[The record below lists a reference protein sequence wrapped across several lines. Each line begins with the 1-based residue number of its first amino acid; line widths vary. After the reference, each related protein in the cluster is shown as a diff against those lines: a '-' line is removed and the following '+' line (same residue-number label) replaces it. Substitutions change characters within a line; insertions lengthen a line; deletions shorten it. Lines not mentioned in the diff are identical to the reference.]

1 MDAGISMNIGVV
13 GAGSWGT
20 SLANVLAKK
29 GNPVHLW
36 AYENELVE
44 YMRQHRENNQY
55 LPGIDLHQNL
65 SFTSNI
71 REAVTHEV
79 VVLVPPSQ
87 LMRSVLKQAAE
98 YFNPEATII
107 SASKG
112 IENTTLELMS
122 EVIDEALEGRHDRDK
137 TAFLSG
143 PTFAREIAL
152 EIPSAA
158 VMAAERE
165 DVATMG
171 RDLFS
176 TDYFRIYSND
186 DIVGTEI
193 GGALKNIIALA
204 AGVCDGLQY
213 GNNTRAA
220 LITRGLAEMKR
231 VGIALGARAE
241 TFAGLAGMGDLVLTC
256 TGELS
261 RNRTVGISLGEG
273 RKLDDILAGMN
284 MVAEGVETTRSAYQL
299 GKKLD
304 IDVPII
310 NQMYAVLYEDKD
322 PRSAVI
328 ELMRRS
334 LKSEY
339 I

>member
-1 MDAGISMNIGVV
+1 MGMNIGVV

-29 GNPVHLW
+29 GYIVQLW
-36 AYENELVE
+36 AYEAELVE
-44 YMRQHRENNQY
+44 YMQKHRENNQY
-55 LPGIDLHQNL
+55 LPGISLQQNL
-65 SFTSNI
+65 SFTSVLK
-71 REAVTHEV
+71 EVVVHEV

-87 LMRSVLKQAAE
+87 LMRSVLKQAAPF
-98 YFNPEATII
+98 FNPDATII

-112 IENTTLELMS
+112 IENTSLELMS
-122 EVIDEALEGRHDRDK
+122 EVISEALEGHHTQGK
-137 TAFLSG
+137 TAFISG
-143 PTFAREIAL
+143 PTFAREIAQ

-158 VMAAERE
+158 VVAAERE
-165 DVATMG
+165 DVATMA

-186 DIVGTEI
+186 DVVGTEI

-231 VGIALGARAE
+231 VGLALGARAE
-241 TFAGLAGMGDLVLTC
+241 TFAGLAGRGDLVLTC

-261 RNRTVGISLGEG
+261 RNRTVGVALGEG
-273 RKLDDILAGMN
+273 KKLVDILAHMH
-284 MVAEGVETTRSAYQL
+284 MVAEGVETTRSAYYL
-299 GKKLD
+299 AKKLE

-310 NQMYAVLYEDKD
+310 NQMYAVLYEEKN
-322 PRSAVI
+322 PRDAVI

>member
-1 MDAGISMNIGVV
+1 MKIGVV

-29 GNPVHLW
+29 GYTVTLW
-36 AYENELVE
+36 AHEAELVG
-44 YMRQHRENNQY
+44 YMRTYGENNQY
-55 LPGIDLHQNL
+55 LPGIKLHRNLCPSADLKD
-65 SFTSNI
+65 
-71 REAVTHEV
+71 AVSRDV

-87 LMRSVLKQAAE
+87 RMRAVLEKAAPD
-98 YFNPEATII
+98 FNPEAVVV

-122 EVIDEALEGRHDRDK
+122 EVIAKTLQGRHDKKK

-152 EIPSAA
+152 EVPSAA
-158 VMAAERE
+158 VVASECE
-165 DVATMG
+165 DIATMA

-186 DIVGTEI
+186 DVIGTEV

-204 AGVCDGLQY
+204 AGVCDGLKY

-231 VGIALGARAE
+231 IGIALGAKPE

-261 RNRTVGISLGEG
+261 RNRTVGIALGEG
-273 RKLDDILAGMN
+273 QKLDAILAHMK
-284 MVAEGVETTRSAYQL
+284 MVAEGVETARSAYHL
-299 GKKLD
+299 AHKLD
-304 IDVPII
+304 VDVPII
-310 NQMYAVLYEDKD
+310 NEMYALLYENKD
-322 PRSAVI
+322 PRRAVV
-328 ELMRRS
+328 ELMRRT
-334 LKSEY
+334 LKAEY

>member
-1 MDAGISMNIGVV
+1 MNIGVV

-29 GNPVHLW
+29 GHSVELW
-36 AYENELVE
+36 AYEADLVT
-44 YMRQHRENNQY
+44 YMQAHRENNQY
-55 LPGIDLHQNL
+55 LPGIKLHHNL
-65 SFTSNI
+65 SFTSAI
-71 REAVTHEV
+71 KDVVSREV

-87 LMRSVLKQAAE
+87 RMRSVLKQAAE
-98 YFNPEATII
+98 YFNHSSTIV

-112 IENTTLELMS
+112 IENSTLELMS
-122 EVIDEALEGRHDRDK
+122 DVIGEALEIDHSCAK
-137 TAFLSG
+137 VAFISG
-143 PTFAREIAL
+143 PTFAREIAD

-158 VMAAERE
+158 VVASENSQ
-165 DVATMG
+165 VATMV

-176 TDYFRIYSND
+176 TDYFRIYSNND
-186 DIVGTEI
+186 VIGTEV

-204 AGVCDGLQY
+204 AGVCDGLEY

-231 VGIALGARAE
+231 VGIALGAKAE

-261 RNRTVGISLGEG
+261 RNRSVGIALGQG
-273 RKLDDILAGMN
+273 KKLKDILACMN

-299 GKKLD
+299 AAKLD

-310 NQMYAVLYEDKD
+310 NQMYAVLYEDKE
-322 PRSAVI
+322 PRAAVM

>member
-1 MDAGISMNIGVV
+1 MKIGVV

-29 GNPVHLW
+29 GYAVTLW
-36 AYENELVE
+36 AHEAELVG
-44 YMRQHRENNQY
+44 YMRMHGENNQY
-55 LPGIDLHQNL
+55 LPGIKLHRNICASADL
-65 SFTSNI
+65 
-71 REAVTHEV
+71 EDVVTRDV

-87 LMRSVLKQAAE
+87 RMRTVLEKAAP
-98 YFNPEATII
+98 YFNPEAMVI

-112 IENTTLELMS
+112 IENTTLKLMS
-122 EVIDEALEGRHDRDK
+122 EVITQVLQGRHCK
-137 TAFLSG
+137 EKIAFLSG

-158 VMAAERE
+158 VVAAERE
-165 DVATMG
+165 DVATMA

-186 DIVGTEI
+186 DVIGTEV

-204 AGVCDGLQY
+204 AGVCDGLKY

-231 VGIALGARAE
+231 IGIALGAKSE

-261 RNRTVGISLGEG
+261 RNRTVGIALGEG
-273 RKLDDILAGMN
+273 QKLDAILAHMN
-284 MVAEGVETTRSAYQL
+284 MVAEGVETAKSAYHLAQ
-299 GKKLD
+299 KLD
-304 IDVPII
+304 VDVPII
-310 NQMYAVLYEDKD
+310 NEMYALLYENKD
-322 PRSAVI
+322 PRRAVV
-328 ELMRRS
+328 ELMRRT
-334 LKSEY
+334 LKAEY

>member
-1 MDAGISMNIGVV
+1 MGMNIGVV

-29 GNPVHLW
+29 GYSVQLW
-36 AYENELVE
+36 AHEAELVE
-44 YMRQHRENNQY
+44 YMRMHRENNQY
-55 LPGIDLHQNL
+55 LPGISLDHNL
-65 SFTSNI
+65 SFTS
-71 REAVTHEV
+71 ALQDSVAHDV

-87 LMRSVLKQAAE
+87 LMRSVLKQAAPF
-98 YFNPEATII
+98 FNPDATII

-122 EVIDEALEGRHDRDK
+122 EVINEVLEGHH
-137 TAFLSG
+137 TPGNAAFISG
-143 PTFAREIAL
+143 PTFAREIAQ

-158 VMAAERE
+158 VVAAENE
-165 DVATMG
+165 EVATMV

-186 DIVGTEI
+186 DVVGTEI
-193 GGALKNIIALA
+193 GGALKNVVALA
-204 AGVCDGLQY
+204 AGVCDGLEY

-231 VGIALGARAE
+231 VGLALGARAE

-261 RNRTVGISLGEG
+261 RNRTVGIALGEG
-273 RKLDDILAGMN
+273 KKLNDILAHMH

-299 GKKLD
+299 AKKLE

-310 NQMYAVLYEDKD
+310 TQMYAVLYEDKD
-322 PRSAVI
+322 PRAAVV

>member
-1 MDAGISMNIGVV
+1 MKIGVV

-29 GNPVHLW
+29 GYAVTLW
-36 AYENELVE
+36 AHEAELVG
-44 YMRQHRENNQY
+44 YMRTHGENNQY
-55 LPGIDLHQNL
+55 LPGIKLHQNL
-65 SFTSNI
+65 CFSSDLQD
-71 REAVTHEV
+71 AVARDV

-87 LMRSVLKQAAE
+87 RMRVVLEKAAPH
-98 YFNPEATII
+98 FNPEAMVI

-112 IENTTLELMS
+112 IEDTTLELMS
-122 EVIDEALEGRHDRDK
+122 NVIAKALHGRHNKEK

-158 VMAAERE
+158 VVAANNE
-165 DVATMG
+165 DIATMA

-186 DIVGTEI
+186 DVIGTEV
-193 GGALKNIIALA
+193 GGALKNIMALA
-204 AGVCDGLQY
+204 AGVCDGLKY
-213 GNNTRAA
+213 GHNTRAA

-231 VGIALGARAE
+231 VGIALGARPE

-256 TGELS
+256 TGDLS
-261 RNRTVGISLGEG
+261 RNRTVGIALGEG
-273 RKLDDILAGMN
+273 QKLDAILAHMN
-284 MVAEGVETTRSAYQL
+284 MVAEGVETAKSAYHLAQ
-299 GKKLD
+299 KLD
-304 IDVPII
+304 VDVPII
-310 NQMYAVLYEDKD
+310 NEMYALLYENKD
-322 PRSAVI
+322 PRRAVV
-328 ELMRRS
+328 ELMRRT
-334 LKSEY
+334 LKAEY

>member
-1 MDAGISMNIGVV
+1 VYDMDIGVV

-20 SLANVLAKK
+20 SLADVLAKK
-29 GNPVHLW
+29 GYRVELW
-36 AYENELVE
+36 AYETELVE
-44 YMRQHRENNQY
+44 YMKLHHENKKY
-55 LPGIDLHQNL
+55 LPGIDLSQNL
-65 SFTSNI
+65 AFTSSLKNG
-71 REAVTHEV
+71 VSHEV
-79 VVLVPPSQ
+79 VLLVPPSQ
-87 LMRSVLKQAAE
+87 RMRSVLEEAAP
-98 YFNPEATII
+98 YFNRSATIV

-112 IENTTLELMS
+112 IENSTLELMS
-122 EVIDEALEGRHDRDK
+122 GVISEVLGIDHSSAK
-137 TAFLSG
+137 TAFISG
-143 PTFAREIAL
+143 PTFAREIAE

-158 VMAAERE
+158 VVASENE
-165 DVATMG
+165 DVASIVQDM
-171 RDLFS
+171 FS
-176 TDYFRIYSND
+176 TDYFRIYSNQD
-186 DIVGTEI
+186 VIGTEV

-204 AGVCDGLQY
+204 AGVCDGLKY

-231 VGIALGARAE
+231 VGITLGARAE

-261 RNRTVGISLGEG
+261 RNRSVGIALGEG
-273 RKLDDILAGMN
+273 KNLVDILSGMH
-284 MVAEGVETTRSAYQL
+284 MVAEGVETTRSAYHL
-299 GKKLD
+299 AAKLK

-322 PRSAVI
+322 PRTAVV

>member
-1 MDAGISMNIGVV
+1 MGMNIGVV

-29 GNPVHLW
+29 GYCVQLW
-36 AYENELVE
+36 AYEADLVD
-44 YMRQHRENNQY
+44 YMRKKRENNQY
-55 LPGIDLHQNL
+55 LPGISLHQNL
-65 SFTSNI
+65 SFTTDLGDTVA
-71 REAVTHEV
+71 REV

-87 LMRSVLKQAAE
+87 LMRTVLKQAAPF
-98 YFNPEATII
+98 FNPAATII

-112 IENTTLELMS
+112 IENTTLQLMS
-122 EVIDEALEGRHDRDK
+122 EVIEESLEGHHPRQR
-137 TAFLSG
+137 TAFISG
-143 PTFAREIAL
+143 PTFAREIAQ

-158 VMAAERE
+158 VVAAEQE
-165 DVATMG
+165 DVVTMA

-186 DIVGTEI
+186 DVVGTEI

-231 VGIALGARAE
+231 VGLAMGARAE

-256 TGELS
+256 TGDLS
-261 RNRTVGISLGEG
+261 RNRTVGIALGEG
-273 RKLDDILAGMN
+273 KKLNHILAHMH
-284 MVAEGVETTRSAYQL
+284 MVAEGVETTKSAYHL
-299 GKKLD
+299 ARKLE

-322 PRSAVI
+322 PRAAVI

>member
-1 MDAGISMNIGVV
+1 MNIGVV

-29 GNPVHLW
+29 GYSVQLW
-36 AYENELVE
+36 AHEAELVE
-44 YMRQHRENNQY
+44 YMRKHRENNQY
-55 LPGIDLHQNL
+55 LPGISLDRNI
-65 SFTSNI
+65 SFTSAL
-71 REAVTHEV
+71 RDTVAHDV

-87 LMRSVLKQAAE
+87 LMRSVLKQAAPF
-98 YFNPEATII
+98 FNPDATII

-122 EVIDEALEGRHDRDK
+122 EVINEVLEGHH
-137 TAFLSG
+137 TQGNAAFISG
-143 PTFAREIAL
+143 PTFAREIAQ

-158 VMAAERE
+158 VVAAENQE
-165 DVATMG
+165 VATMVQ
-171 RDLFS
+171 DLFS

-186 DIVGTEI
+186 DVVGTEI
-193 GGALKNIIALA
+193 GGALKNVVALA
-204 AGVCDGLQY
+204 AGVCDGLEY

-261 RNRTVGISLGEG
+261 RNRTVGIALGEG
-273 RKLDDILAGMN
+273 KKLNDILAHMH

-299 GKKLD
+299 AKKLK

-322 PRSAVI
+322 PRDAVI

>member
-1 MDAGISMNIGVV
+1 MDIGVV

-20 SLANVLAKK
+20 SLADVLAKK
-29 GNPVHLW
+29 GYRVELW
-36 AYENELVE
+36 AYETELVE
-44 YMRQHRENNQY
+44 YMNLHRENKQY
-55 LPGIDLHQNL
+55 LPGIGLSQNL
-65 SFTSNI
+65 SFTSSLKD
-71 REAVTHEV
+71 VVSHEV
-79 VVLVPPSQ
+79 VLLVPPSQ
-87 LMRSVLKQAAE
+87 RMRSVLEQSAP
-98 YFNPEATII
+98 YFNRSATIV

-112 IENTTLELMS
+112 IENSTLGLMS
-122 EVIDEALEGRHDRDK
+122 DVISEVLEIDHSRAK
-137 TAFLSG
+137 TAFISG
-143 PTFAREIAL
+143 PTFAREIAE

-158 VMAAERE
+158 VVASENE
-165 DVATMG
+165 DVANTVQDM
-171 RDLFS
+171 FS
-176 TDYFRIYSND
+176 TDYFRIYSNQD
-186 DIVGTEI
+186 VIGTEV

-204 AGVCDGLQY
+204 AGVCDGLKY

-261 RNRTVGISLGEG
+261 RNRSVGIALGEG
-273 RKLDDILAGMN
+273 KNLVDILSGMH
-284 MVAEGVETTRSAYQL
+284 MVAEGVETTRSAYHL
-299 GKKLD
+299 AAKLK

-322 PRSAVI
+322 PRTAVV

>member
-1 MDAGISMNIGVV
+1 MGMNIGVV

-20 SLANVLAKK
+20 SLANVLGKK
-29 GNPVHLW
+29 GYAVQLW
-36 AYENELVE
+36 AYEAELIE
-44 YMRQHRENNQY
+44 YMRKHRENNMY
-55 LPGIDLHQNL
+55 LPGISLNQNL
-65 SFTSNI
+65 SFTSSLQD
-71 REAVTHEV
+71 AVAQEV

-87 LMRSVLKQAAE
+87 LMRTVLKQAAPF
-98 YFNPEATII
+98 FNPEATVI

-122 EVIDEALEGRHDRDK
+122 HVIKEALEGRHNQGK
-137 TAFLSG
+137 TAFISG

-158 VMAAERE
+158 VVAAEKE
-165 DVATMG
+165 EVATMA

-186 DIVGTEI
+186 DVVGTEI
-193 GGALKNIIALA
+193 GGALKNIVALA

-231 VGIALGARAE
+231 VGFALGARAE
-241 TFAGLAGMGDLVLTC
+241 TFSGLAGMGDLVLTC
-256 TGELS
+256 TGDLS
-261 RNRTVGISLGEG
+261 RNRTVGIALGEG
-273 RKLDDILAGMN
+273 KKLNDILAHMN

-299 GKKLD
+299 AKKLE

-310 NQMYAVLYEDKD
+310 NQMYAVLFEDKD
-322 PRSAVI
+322 PRAAVI

>member
-1 MDAGISMNIGVV
+1 MKIGVV

-29 GNPVHLW
+29 GYAVTLW
-36 AYENELVE
+36 AHEAELVG
-44 YMRQHRENNQY
+44 YMRTHGENNQY
-55 LPGIDLHQNL
+55 LPGIKLHQNL
-65 SFTSNI
+65 CFSSDLQD
-71 REAVTHEV
+71 AVARDV

-87 LMRSVLKQAAE
+87 RMRVVLEKAAPH
-98 YFNPEATII
+98 FNPEAMVI

-112 IENTTLELMS
+112 IEDTTLELMS
-122 EVIDEALEGRHDRDK
+122 NVIAKALHGRHNKEK

-158 VMAAERE
+158 VVAANNEDIVTMA
-165 DVATMG
+165 

-186 DIVGTEI
+186 DVIGTEV
-193 GGALKNIIALA
+193 GGALKNIMALA
-204 AGVCDGLQY
+204 AGVCDGLKY
-213 GNNTRAA
+213 GHNTRAA

-231 VGIALGARAE
+231 VGIALGARPE

-256 TGELS
+256 TGDLS
-261 RNRTVGISLGEG
+261 RNRTVGIALGEG
-273 RKLDDILAGMN
+273 QKLDAILAHMN
-284 MVAEGVETTRSAYQL
+284 MVAEGVETAKSAYHLAQ
-299 GKKLD
+299 KLD
-304 IDVPII
+304 VDVPII
-310 NQMYAVLYEDKD
+310 NEMYALLYENKD
-322 PRSAVI
+322 PRRAVV
-328 ELMRRS
+328 ELMRRT
-334 LKSEY
+334 LKAEY

>member
-1 MDAGISMNIGVV
+1 MNIGVV

-29 GNPVHLW
+29 GYIVQLW
-36 AYENELVE
+36 AYEAELVE
-44 YMRQHRENNQY
+44 YMQKHRENNQY
-55 LPGIDLHQNL
+55 LPGISLHQNL
-65 SFTSNI
+65 SYTSVLKDVV
-71 REAVTHEV
+71 AHEV

-87 LMRSVLKQAAE
+87 LMRSVLKQAAP
-98 YFNPEATII
+98 YFNPAATII

-122 EVIDEALEGRHDRDK
+122 EVINEALENHHTQGK
-137 TAFLSG
+137 TAFISG
-143 PTFAREIAL
+143 PTFAREIAQ

-158 VMAAERE
+158 VVAAEQE
-165 DVATMG
+165 DVATMA

-176 TDYFRIYSND
+176 TDYFRIYNND
-186 DIVGTEI
+186 DVIGTEI

-231 VGIALGARAE
+231 VGLALGARAE

-261 RNRTVGISLGEG
+261 RNRTVGIALGEG
-273 RKLDDILAGMN
+273 KKLADILSHMH
-284 MVAEGVETTRSAYQL
+284 MVAEGVETTRSAYYL
-299 GKKLD
+299 AKKLE

-310 NQMYAVLYEDKD
+310 NQMYAVLYEEKD
-322 PRSAVI
+322 PRAAVI

>member
-1 MDAGISMNIGVV
+1 MNIGVV

-29 GNPVHLW
+29 GYSIQLW
-36 AYENELVE
+36 AYEAELVE
-44 YMRQHRENNQY
+44 YMQHHRENNQY
-55 LPGIDLHQNL
+55 LPGISLHQKL
-65 SFTSNI
+65 SFTSSLE
-71 REAVTHEV
+71 EAVSHEV

-87 LMRSVLKQAAE
+87 LMRSVLEKAAP
-98 YFNPEATII
+98 FIDPSTTII

-112 IENTTLELMS
+112 IENTTLDLMS
-122 EVIDEALEGRHDRDK
+122 EVINDVLEDHYTQGK
-137 TAFLSG
+137 IAFISG
-143 PTFAREIAL
+143 PTFAREVAQ

-158 VMAAERE
+158 VVASEQE
-165 DVATMG
+165 DVATMA

-176 TDYFRIYSND
+176 TDYFRLYSND
-186 DIVGTEI
+186 DVIGTEI

-204 AGVCDGLQY
+204 AGVCDGLGY

-220 LITRGLAEMKR
+220 LITRGIAEMRR
-231 VGIALGARAE
+231 VGIALGARSE

-261 RNRTVGISLGEG
+261 RNRTVGIALGEG
-273 RKLDDILAGMN
+273 QKLSDILSHMH

-299 GKKLD
+299 AKKLE

-310 NQMYAVLYEDKD
+310 NQMYAVLYEDKN
-322 PRSAVI
+322 PRAAVI
-328 ELMRRS
+328 ELMQRS